1 MSAPEPTNP
10 ASSGAVASRTL
21 ASRTV
26 EFEVVQVA
34 AWRGGEAA
42 LRERLRAAGWMLPAF
57 GQSWSV
63 DGRLACCVRPE
74 RWLLIAERAG
84 GPDGALA
91 EACMAVVGDSG
102 AVTDLSAARRAWRLH
117 DPQARHKLAAGCR
130 VDLDPA
136 AFPPGQATV
145 TLIAQVPVMIVSIDG
160 GWLLMAPS
168 SMGGHLDDWLRH
180 VALG

>member
-1 MSAPEPTNP
+1 MP
-10 ASSGAVASRTL
+10 
-21 ASRTV
+21 SRTV

-34 AWRGGEAA
+34 AWRGSEAA
-42 LRERLRAAGWMLPAF
+42 LRERLQAAGWMLPAF
-57 GQSWSV
+57 GRSWSV

-74 RWLLIAERAG
+74 RWLLIAERAA

-91 EACMAVVGDSG
+91 EACMAIVGDSG
-102 AVTDLSAARRAWRLH
+102 AVTDLSAARRAWRLY

-130 VDLDPA
+130 LDLDPA
-136 AFPPGQATV
+136 VFPSGQATV
-145 TLIAQVPVMIVSIDG
+145 TLITQVPVMIVSIEG

>member
-42 LRERLRAAGWMLPAF
+42 LHERLRAAGWMLPTF

-74 RWLLIAERAG
+74 RWLLIAECAG

-91 EACMAVVGDSG
+91 EACRAVMGDSG
-102 AVTDLSAARRAWRLH
+102 AVTDLSAARRAWRLQ

-130 VDLDPA
+130 LDLDPA

-168 SMGGHLDDWLRH
+168 SMAGHVDDWLRH

>member
-10 ASSGAVASRTL
+10 ASSGAVASQTV

-34 AWRGGEAA
+34 AWRGSEAA
-42 LRERLRAAGWMLPAF
+42 LRERLRAAGWVLPAF

-74 RWLLIAERAG
+74 RWLLIAECAG

-91 EACMAVVGDSG
+91 EACRAVMGDSG

-130 VDLDPA
+130 LDLDPA

-145 TLIAQVPVMIVSIDG
+145 TLIAQVPVMVVSIDD

>member
-1 MSAPEPTNP
+1 VSAPEPTNP
-10 ASSGAVASRTL
+10 ASSGAVASQTV

-34 AWRGGEAA
+34 AWRGSEAA
-42 LRERLRAAGWMLPAF
+42 LRERLRAAGWVLPAF

-74 RWLLIAERAG
+74 RWLLIAERAA

-91 EACMAVVGDSG
+91 EACMAIVGDSG
-102 AVTDLSAARRAWRLH
+102 AVTDLSAARRAWRLQ

-145 TLIAQVPVMIVSIDG
+145 TLIAQVPVMIVSIDD